1 MARILT
7 RPLFRKGGLSR
18 ETGIMSGLDRKGY
31 AQGGYAPRVGY
42 QAGTPPLSGFTLQ
55 GAKNLLYRS
64 NPLRGYALQ
73 GATPVQTGTTAQNV
87 AKRTLM
93 ERLRGRTKGA
103 LDFFRK
109 GAGAARTGI
118 GTLMSTPATLPVGAL
133 AATAASPFIAQ
144 AAATGQRK
152 KGMFTPEGESY
163 DPETGEILG
172 SPWTDEMGF
181 TEQELAGSDAFVPG
195 RNLTPKEM
203 EKARKAKVVE
213 LQKAQISARIKR
225 GDPVDEKEAEAL
237 GIDATTGDIK
247 PEKTTIPGLNGD
259 KLTGDE
265 ESDLMKAY
273 KDYLPVMEEIMGGR
287 PSTKSQW
294 LALAKFGTGVLAQP
308 GGDLIGAIGKA
319 AQMPLDDLAKLQ
331 AKMEDKKT
339 QIKLLALQSALKDAE
354 PGALGK
360 AVKDIKKLLNLKGKA
375 GDKAA
380 FAVYEELQRN
390 NTTAIAQDIKAYRQQ
405 AKDIGVSEEGYSAS
419 MTKLKSKYPEL
430 VGQFNEILPDPED
443 REPGYYIAP
452 TGEFVRVIEKDGEI
466 VTIGMDEPGFK
477 DKPKKKQE
485 VNHAVERRATFRTSR
500 SS

>member
-1 MARILT
+1 MARVLT
-7 RPLFRKGGLSR
+7 RPMFRKGGLSR

-31 AQGGYAPRVGY
+31 AQGSYAPRVGY

-55 GAKNLLYRS
+55 GAS
-64 NPLRGYALQ
+64 NPLYRTTPLRGFTLQ
-73 GATPVQTGTTAQNV
+73 GATPIQAGTAAQNV
-87 AKRTLM
+87 TNPGF
-93 ERLRGRTKGA
+93 LRGAGRRFQSA
-103 LDFFRK
+103 LDFFKK
-109 GAGAARTGI
+109 GYGWGKGRGIAALRYAPAGTAIASPVTAL
-118 GTLMSTPATLPVGAL
+118 TLA
-133 AATAASPFIAQ
+133 AASPFIAQ

-152 KGMFTPEGESY
+152 KGMYTPEGESY

-172 SPWTDEMGF
+172 GPNVDELGF
-181 TEQELAGSDAFVPG
+181 TEQELAGSDASVTG
-195 RNLTPKEM
+195 RPMTPKEM
-203 EKARKAKVVE
+203 AKARDAKIVE
-213 LQKAQISARIKR
+213 LQKQQISARIKR
-225 GDPVDEKEAEAL
+225 GDPVDEAEAKAL
-237 GIDATTGDIK
+237 GIDATTGEIK
-247 PEKTTIPGLNGD
+247 PDITTTPGLSED

-273 KDYLPVMEEIMGGR
+273 KEYLPVMEEALGGR

-294 LALAKFGTGVLAQP
+294 LALAKFGTGLMAQP

-331 AKMEDKKT
+331 AKVEDKKT
-339 QIKLLALQSALKDAE
+339 QAKLLAIQSAMKDAE

-405 AKDIGVSEEGYSAS
+405 AKDIGVNEEGYAAS

-477 DKPKKKQE
+477 DKPKKK
-485 VNHAVERRATFRTSR
+485 
-500 SS
+500 

>member
-1 MARILT
+1 M
-7 RPLFRKGGLSR
+7 FRKGGLSQ
-18 ETGIMSGLDRKGY
+18 ETGILSGLDRRGY
-31 AQGGYAPRVGY
+31 AQGSYAPRVGY
-42 QAGTPPLSGFTLQ
+42 ADGPRIPPVSDLQRWIQQVRGTSGGIWDTV
-55 GAKNLLYRS
+55 KDK
-64 NPLRGYALQ
+64 LRGTT
-73 GATPVQTGTTAQNV
+73 GTGQTSTTAQNI
-87 AKRTLM
+87 AKP
-93 ERLRGRTKGA
+93 GRIRQGVKTG
-103 LDFFRK
+103 LDFFKK
-109 GAGAARTGI
+109 GAGMARTGI
-118 GTLMSTPATLPVGAL
+118 GSLMSNPLTLPVGAL
-133 AATAASPFIAQ
+133 TATAASPFIAQ

-172 SPWTDEMGF
+172 GPWTDEMGF

-203 EKARKAKVVE
+203 EKARKAKIVE
-213 LQKAQISARIKR
+213 LQKQQISARIKR
-225 GDPVDEKEAEAL
+225 GDPVDEAEAKAL

-247 PEKTTIPGLNGD
+247 PDITTTPGLSED

-273 KDYLPVMEEIMGGR
+273 KEYLPVMEEALGGR

-294 LALAKFGTGVLAQP
+294 LALAKFGTGLMAQP

-331 AKMEDKKT
+331 AKVEDKKT
-339 QIKLLALQSALKDAE
+339 QAKLLAIQSAMKDAE

-390 NTTAIAQDIKAYRQQ
+390 NTTAIAQDIKAYRTQ
-405 AKDIGVSEEGYSAS
+405 AKDIGVNEEGYAAS
-419 MTKLKSKYPEL
+419 MTELKSKYPEL
-430 VGQFNEILPDPED
+430 VGQFNEILPDDPED

-477 DKPKKKQE
+477 DKPKKK
-485 VNHAVERRATFRTSR
+485 
-500 SS
+500 

>member
-1 MARILT
+1 MAYTLK
-7 RPLFRKGGLSR
+7 RPMFRKGGLSQ
-18 ETGIMSGLDRKGY
+18 ETGILSGLDRRGY
-31 AQGGYAPRVGY
+31 AQGSYAPRVGY
-42 QAGTPPLSGFTLQ
+42 ADGPRIPPVSDLQRWIQQVRGTSGGIWDTV
-55 GAKNLLYRS
+55 KDK
-64 NPLRGYALQ
+64 LRGTT
-73 GATPVQTGTTAQNV
+73 GTGQTSTTAQNI
-87 AKRTLM
+87 AKP
-93 ERLRGRTKGA
+93 GRIRQGVKTG
-103 LDFFRK
+103 LDFFKK
-109 GAGAARTGI
+109 GAGMARTGI
-118 GTLMSTPATLPVGAL
+118 GSLMSTPATLPVGAL

-172 SPWTDEMGF
+172 GPWTDEMGF

-203 EKARKAKVVE
+203 EKARKAKIVE
-213 LQKAQISARIKR
+213 LQKQQISARIKR

-247 PEKTTIPGLNGD
+247 PDKTTIPGLDGD

-287 PSTKSQW
+287 PSTKPQW
-294 LALAKFGTGVLAQP
+294 LALAKFGTGLMAQP

-319 AQMPLDDLAKLQ
+319 SQMPLDDLAKLQ
-331 AKMEDKKT
+331 EKMEDRKT

-390 NTTAIAQDIKAYRQQ
+390 NTTAIAQDVKAYRAQ
-405 AKDIGVSEEGYSAS
+405 AKDLEVSEEGYLAS

-430 VGQFNEILPDPED
+430 VGQFITNLPDEDND
-443 REPGYYIAP
+443 REIGAYYVSD
-452 TGEFVRVIEKDGEI
+452 TGEFVRIIEKDGEKI
-466 VTIGMDEPGFK
+466 PIGIDEPGFK
-477 DKPKKKQE
+477 DKPKKK
-485 VNHAVERRATFRTSR
+485 
-500 SS
+500 

>member
-172 SPWTDEMGF
+172 SPWTDEMGL

-203 EKARKAKVVE
+203 AKARDAKIVE
-213 LQKAQISARIKR
+213 LQKQQISARIKR

-477 DKPKKKQE
+477 DKPKKK
-485 VNHAVERRATFRTSR
+485 
-500 SS
+500 

>member
-1 MARILT
+1 M
-7 RPLFRKGGLSR
+7 FRKGGLSQ
-18 ETGIMSGLDRKGY
+18 ETGILSGLDRRGY
-31 AQGGYAPRVGY
+31 AQGSYAPRVGY
-42 QAGTPPLSGFTLQ
+42 ADGPRIPPVSDLQRWIQQMRGTSGGIWDTV
-55 GAKNLLYRS
+55 KDK
-64 NPLRGYALQ
+64 LRGTT
-73 GATPVQTGTTAQNV
+73 GTGQTSTTAQNV
-87 AKRTLM
+87 ARP
-93 ERLRGRTKGA
+93 GRIRQGIKSG

-109 GAGAARTGI
+109 GAGMARTGI
-118 GTLMSTPATLPVGAL
+118 GSLMSNPLTLPVGAL
-133 AATAASPFIAQ
+133 TATAASPFIAQ

-172 SPWTDEMGF
+172 GPWTDEMGF

-203 EKARKAKVVE
+203 EKARKAKIVE
-213 LQKAQISARIKR
+213 LQKQQISARIKR
-225 GDPVDEKEAEAL
+225 GDPVDEAEAKAL

-247 PEKTTIPGLNGD
+247 PDITTTPGLSED

-273 KDYLPVMEEIMGGR
+273 KEYLPVMEEALGGR

-294 LALAKFGTGVLAQP
+294 LALAKFGTGLMAQP

-331 AKMEDKKT
+331 AKVEDKKT
-339 QIKLLALQSALKDAE
+339 QAKLLAIQSAMKDAE

-390 NTTAIAQDIKAYRQQ
+390 NTTAIAQDVKAYRAQ
-405 AKDIGVSEEGYSAS
+405 AKDLEVSEEGYLAS

-430 VGQFNEILPDPED
+430 VGQFITNLPDEDND
-443 REPGYYIAP
+443 REIGAYYVSD
-452 TGEFVRVIEKDGEI
+452 TGEFVRIIEKDGEKI
-466 VTIGMDEPGFK
+466 PIGIDEPGFK
-477 DKPKKKQE
+477 DKPKKK
-485 VNHAVERRATFRTSR
+485 
-500 SS
+500 

>member
-1 MARILT
+1 
-7 RPLFRKGGLSR
+7 
-18 ETGIMSGLDRKGY
+18 
-31 AQGGYAPRVGY
+31 
-42 QAGTPPLSGFTLQ
+42 
-55 GAKNLLYRS
+55 
-64 NPLRGYALQ
+64 
-73 GATPVQTGTTAQNV
+73 
-87 AKRTLM
+87 
-93 ERLRGRTKGA
+93 
-103 LDFFRK
+103 
-109 GAGAARTGI
+109 
-118 GTLMSTPATLPVGAL
+118 
-133 AATAASPFIAQ
+133 
-144 AAATGQRK
+144 
-152 KGMFTPEGESY
+152 MFTPEGESY

-273 KDYLPVMEEIMGGR
+273 KDYLPVMEEIMGDK

-477 DKPKKKQE
+477 DKPKKK
-485 VNHAVERRATFRTSR
+485 
-500 SS
+500 

>member
-430 VGQFNEILPDPED
+430 VGQFNETLPDDPED

-452 TGEFVRVIEKDGEI
+452 TGEFVRVIEKDGET

-477 DKPKKKQE
+477 DKPKKK
-485 VNHAVERRATFRTSR
+485 
-500 SS
+500 